1 MSLYLKTKSLLGDV
15 KSVISDEESLLLNR
29 RDFHITQ
36 ISPVHATMTILGAKL
51 GYPYRVLIAFVDN
64 IVAGLRE
71 QQFNIVLSDPSLTL
85 AALQCYLRGGG
96 RGDLVKVYAPKGCG
110 ALPER
115 DDLLGEI
122 IHDFRANTITTPNA
136 KPDASR
142 REFFTLVLGN
152 TKTADQTIFAADRFL
167 EAEKGV
173 LILKDYTKL
182 DAKDEREYLESK
194 LIFPAMLY
202 EGHAVSFKI

>member
-1 MSLYLKTKSLLGDV
+1 M
-15 KSVISDEESLLLNR
+15 
-29 RDFHITQ
+29 
-36 ISPVHATMTILGAKL
+36 
-51 GYPYRVLIAFVDN
+51 
-64 IVAGLRE
+64 
-71 QQFNIVLSDPSLTL
+71 
-85 AALQCYLRGGG
+85 
-96 RGDLVKVYAPKGCG
+96 KVYAPKGCG